1 MGRDP
6 VATWRRQ
13 PVLSSIFSL
22 CQLQKQFLLLLVPL
36 AGILEEQINIGSR
49 WAQLIPA
56 DGFMVLSV
64 ANKDNLNAKQPGL
77 G

>member
-1 MGRDP
+1 M
-6 VATWRRQ
+6 
-13 PVLSSIFSL
+13 
-22 CQLQKQFLLLLVPL
+22 PL

-64 ANKDNLNAKQPGL
+64 ANKDNLNAKQLGL